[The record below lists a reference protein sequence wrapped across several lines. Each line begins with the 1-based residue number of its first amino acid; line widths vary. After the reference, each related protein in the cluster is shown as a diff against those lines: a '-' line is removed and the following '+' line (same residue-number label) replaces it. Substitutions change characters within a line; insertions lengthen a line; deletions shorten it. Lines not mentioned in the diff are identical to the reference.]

1 MTRHRS
7 RLAALLDRD
16 GTIIVDRDYTNN
28 PDDVR
33 LLPGA
38 AAAIRRLASAGYP
51 AIVITNQSGIARG
64 KVSLE
69 QYRLV
74 RQRLDELLR
83 AEGAE
88 LLDTFTCPHHPE
100 FTGPCACRKPDVAL
114 YERAASTH
122 ELDLSRCLFAG
133 DKARDITPGLSF
145 GADTVLVQST
155 NTKPVDLECAE
166 GSGVAIVASLTDAVE
181 HFLSGAS

>member
-1 MTRHRS
+1 MRSTGRAGFAPALRPSSVGYATTRSCSTSVPLRPPMWMRSSPPFSTPVTRHRS

-38 AAAIRRLASAGYP
+38 PPAIRRLASAGYP

-74 RQRLDELLR
+74 RQRLDQLLR

-100 FTGPCACRKPDVAL
+100 IPGLCSSRYPDVAL
-114 YERAASTH
+114 FDSAPANH
-122 ELDLSRCLFAG
+122 EL
-133 DKARDITPGLSF
+133 
-145 GADTVLVQST
+145 
-155 NTKPVDLECAE
+155 
-166 GSGVAIVASLTDAVE
+166 
-181 HFLSGAS
+181 